1 MKKIT
6 AFVLILVALL
16 SLCLTAFSD
25 APSAPPADEISA
37 DLTHAEFIWRAPAQL
52 TRDVTEKKIIYMNT
66 NITKASSTSVSYSI
80 TTETNA
86 KPITISVVATIQ
98 RWENNKW
105 NNYLTS
111 NYGNWDSTSHQVQAT
126 KTVESGYYYRLY
138 CTHTAYF
145 MDSDT
150 SSYISWTKSV
160 YVN

>member
-6 AFVLILVALL
+6 AFALILVALL

-25 APSAPPADEISA
+25 APSAPPAGEISA

-66 NITKASSTSVSYSI
+66 SINKVSSTSVSIYGK
-80 TTETNA
+80 TQTNA
-86 KPITISVVATIQ
+86 KAHQIYVSAVIQ

-105 NNYLTS
+105 NNYLS
-111 NYGNWDSTSHQVQAT
+111 YDYGTISSTSHEFSAT
-126 KTVESGYYYRLY
+126 KTVESGYYYRLA
-138 CTHTAYF
+138 CTHVATF
-145 MDSDT
+145 TGDM
-150 SSYISWTKSV
+150 SSYNSYTKSV